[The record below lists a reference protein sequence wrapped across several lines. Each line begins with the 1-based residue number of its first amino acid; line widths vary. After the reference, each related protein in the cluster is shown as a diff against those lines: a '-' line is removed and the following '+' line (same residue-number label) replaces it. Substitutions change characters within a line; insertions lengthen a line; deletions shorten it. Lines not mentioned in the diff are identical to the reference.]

1 MRFFN
6 IILICVVF
14 LSAQPVLLS
23 QENGYD
29 FLKNIPDS
37 LKADTLVRLS
47 KKYRLND
54 FPKALGIAK
63 KALEVSLQVNDSVQT
78 GNAYNCIGNAQ
89 HLMGNYEE
97 ALKNYL
103 LAYTVFEN
111 IHSVKGLGS
120 SCINLG
126 VLNEDKANHVE
137 ALKYYHKAAE
147 YSSRSGNRA
156 NTASVYNNIGIVF
169 NNMGNVDSSLV
180 YAFKALDIR
189 KQLRNEDVQQTL
201 GTSYSNIAILYM
213 KKKDYTSAE
222 KYYMLSYEEDVAN
235 NDMNSL
241 AKTLSNL
248 GDFYY
253 QKGDYQKALKYL
265 GSAKDTA
272 DKIGLTP
279 LLLDVYWNFF
289 CVYKKIDKYK
299 EAAGYMEKYAL
310 LKDSLDGVKNHEM
323 LEEMQTR
330 YETEKKEQQ
339 IDLLNKDNLLK
350 ETQLNDEKT
359 VRYFMFGFI
368 AVIVISSIF
377 IYNAYRNKKRA
388 NELLE
393 EKNTEIQ
400 KQRNLLGEKNKEIL
414 DSINYAKNLQN
425 AILPSLSSIR
435 KHLPHTF
442 IFYKPKDIVAGDFY
456 WYFHSGNTV
465 FIAAADCT
473 GHGVP
478 GAMVSMVCS
487 NALNKVVKEQSIKDP
502 GEILN
507 AVKDLVV
514 ETYSKSAVK
523 DGMDISMAAITDNGA
538 EVRVSW
544 AGANNP
550 LWYVR
555 SGTFTEIKADKQ
567 PIGKFDYS
575 KPFTTHDITLSKGD
589 NLFFITDGYAD
600 QFGGPKGKKFKYA
613 QLKEL
618 LVKNISLSPE
628 EQQHQLEKEFNDW
641 STGHQQVDDITII
654 GVRL

>member
-1 MRFFN
+1 Y
-6 IILICVVF
+6 
-14 LSAQPVLLS
+14 SA
-23 QENGYD
+23 
-29 FLKNIPDS
+29 K
-37 LKADTLVRLS
+37 
-47 KKYRLND
+47 
-54 FPKALGIAK
+54 
-63 KALEVSLQVNDSVQT
+63 
-78 GNAYNCIGNAQ
+78 
-89 HLMGNYEE
+89 
-97 ALKNYL
+97 
-103 LAYTVFEN
+103 
-111 IHSVKGLGS
+111 
-120 SCINLG
+120 
-126 VLNEDKANHVE
+126 
-137 ALKYYHKAAE
+137 
-147 YSSRSGNRA
+147 SGNRA

-169 NNMGNVDSSLV
+169 NDMGNVDSSLV
-180 YAFKALDIR
+180 YAFKALEIR

-213 KKKDYTSAE
+213 KKKDYAAAE
-222 KYYMLSYEEDVAN
+222 KYYMLSYDEDLAN

-241 AKTLSNL
+241 AKTLGNL

-253 QKGDYQKALKYL
+253 QKGDYSKALKYL
-265 GSAKDTA
+265 GAAQDTA
-272 DKIGLTP
+272 KNIGLTP
-279 LLLDVYWNFF
+279 LLLDVYWNYF

-299 EAAGYMEKYAL
+299 EAAEYMEKYAV
-310 LKDSLDGVKNHEM
+310 LKDSLDGVKNHEV

-350 ETQLNDEKT
+350 ETQLNDEKM

-368 AVIVISSIF
+368 AVVVISSVF

-388 NELLE
+388 NELLK

-400 KQRNLLGEKNKEIL
+400 RQRNLLGEKNKEIL
-414 DSINYAKNLQN
+414 DSINYAKNLQD
-425 AILPSLSSIR
+425 AILPSLAGIR
-435 KHLPHTF
+435 KHLPGTF

-456 WYFHSGNTV
+456 WFFHSGNAL

-478 GAMVSMVCS
+478 GAMVSMVCT

-507 AVKDLVV
+507 AVKDIVV

-523 DGMDISMAAITDNGA
+523 DGMDISLASITKQGN
-538 EVRVSW
+538 ETKVLW

-550 LWYVR
+550 LWYIKDG
-555 SGTFTEIKADKQ
+555 SFAEIKADKQ

-575 KPFTTHDITLSKGD
+575 KPFTTHAVSLSTGD

-618 LVKNISLSPE
+618 LCKNAALSPE
-628 EQQHQLEKEFNDW
+628 EQEHQLIKEFNDW
-641 STGHQQVDDITII
+641 STGHLQVDDVTII
-654 GVRL
+654 GIRL